1 MRVSIKYSA
10 FSLLVFSTLAFGQV
24 EKNVGDFNKVT
35 SFDQIDVFLIK
46 SAENKVI
53 LNGKDAHDVELIN
66 KKGELKIRMPFLKM
80 LDGDDVS
87 VTVYFKSIS
96 AVEAN
101 EGSRIACGDNIKTT
115 FFDIKAKEGSEIKL
129 LLEVEKLTVRTANGS
144 KVSTGGSSND
154 QDVLVSSG
162 GYYEASGLKT
172 KLTNITAN
180 AGGTALI
187 YATELVDAKVRA
199 GGKITISG
207 NPKQINKDIIA
218 GGTICTAAEAKQLY
232 FKH

>member
-1 MRVSIKYSA
+1 
-10 FSLLVFSTLAFGQV
+10 
-24 EKNVGDFNKVT
+24 
-35 SFDQIDVFLIK
+35 
-46 SAENKVI
+46 
-53 LNGKDAHDVELIN
+53 
-66 KKGELKIRMPFLKM
+66 MPFLKM

-87 VTVYFKSIS
+87 VTIYFKSIS

-144 KVSTGGSSND
+144 KVLIGGSSND

-180 AGGTALI
+180 AGTDLI